1 MKVAIIMIKKT
12 ATIMALVLVGTMLAW
27 SQTYRYEIGPA
38 VGVTGYLG
46 DVNRSNMYK
55 MPRVAGGG
63 IFRYNLNT
71 RFSFKGNLLYVN
83 LAGDSKNIESK
94 FPFDQQF
101 SFNAHVV
108 DLAGQV
114 EFNFFHF
121 GDGPRYKHYK
131 RLTPYLTVGL
141 GAELSF
147 ANGNTSFGMVLPLGA
162 GVKFRLKERLNLGF
176 EFTMRKSFS
185 DKVDGITDL
194 YGYNHGMAKNT
205 DWYSVAMFT
214 VTYEFSKRCVK
225 CHYIE

>member
-1 MKVAIIMIKKT
+1 MKRKTAMIMILT
-12 ATIMALVLVGTMLAW
+12 LMGAVCAS
-27 SQTYRYEIGPA
+27 SQTYRFEIGPA
-38 VGVTGYLG
+38 IGVTGYLG
-46 DVNRSNMYK
+46 DVNKGNMYK

-63 IFRYNLNT
+63 IFRYNMNS
-71 RFSFKGNLLYVN
+71 RFAFKGNLLYVN

-94 FPFDQQF
+94 FPFDQQY
-101 SFNAHVV
+101 SFTAHV
-108 DLAGQV
+108 A
-114 EFNFFHF
+114 
-121 GDGPRYKHYK
+121 
-131 RLTPYLTVGL
+131 GL

-147 ANGNTSFGMVLPLGA
+147 ANGGTSFGMVLPLGA
-162 GVKFRLKERLNLGF
+162 GVKYRVKERLNLGF

-194 YGYNHGMAKNT
+194 YGYNHGIAKNT